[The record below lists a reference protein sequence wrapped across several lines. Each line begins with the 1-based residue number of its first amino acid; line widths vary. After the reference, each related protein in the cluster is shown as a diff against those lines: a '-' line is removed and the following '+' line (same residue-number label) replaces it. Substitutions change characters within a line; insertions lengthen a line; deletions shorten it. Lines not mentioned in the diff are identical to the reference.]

1 MLLRHLVSFTK
12 LPWIPLLT
20 SISSLQPVRSTSYI
34 CSTDL
39 KTSILGGDSWH
50 RFNEPTPKKKQGYT
64 LGKPRPQVLSTMAMR
79 QPPKLGSSSA
89 HSSGTRTKSPTACSN
104 PGDRGAGTD
113 VIPSPGSGPR
123 LVTTPWTC
131 RRSWESNTAHK
142 EVSWR
147 ERAGHLTQHRGG
159 KNSEPRGKER
169 KATTAY
175 QTSSSNS
182 PAIAHWLTLINTW
195 CTDQHLYSVDVQSS
209 GSTTPAFKMQAC
221 PHILV
226 STLIFFRFFFITLMD
241 RN

>member
-1 MLLRHLVSFTK
+1 MSPSQR
-12 LPWIPLLT
+12 
-20 SISSLQPVRSTSYI
+20 
-34 CSTDL
+34 
-39 KTSILGGDSWH
+39 
-50 RFNEPTPKKKQGYT
+50 KKQGYT
-64 LGKPRPQVLSTMAMR
+64 LGKPRPKVLSTMAKR
-79 QPPKLGSSSA
+79 QLPKLGSSSA
-89 HSSGTRTKSPTACSN
+89 HSSGTRTKSPIVCLN

-182 PAIAHWLTLINTW
+182 PAIAQWLTLINTW

-226 STLIFFRFFFITLMD
+226 STLIFFRFFFLTLMD